1 MTILCY
7 TLLQDPANTGDK
19 VILVCS
25 LIPGGVAERD
35 NRLQVGDRLLSVNDV
50 SVVDHSLQFAVQ
62 QLTSIQVRLLATL
75 YTFCAVNLIRFQVCL
90 SVELQI
96 VAKIR
101 VHFKIRSVSTT
112 DTSLTLNRRSPTCSL
127 LSRSATPPGI
137 REHTPP
143 GIREH

>member
-90 SVELQI
+90 NVII
-96 VAKIR
+96 VFTMSSQLALLSKIR
-101 VHFKIRSVSTT
+101 NIPVQCTRQPMHFNRSV
-112 DTSLTLNRRSPTCSL
+112 
-127 LSRSATPPGI
+127 
-137 REHTPP
+137 
-143 GIREH
+143 

>member
-75 YTFCAVNLIRFQVCL
+75 YTFCAVNLIRFQAVIIITF
-90 SVELQI
+90 VKPMPEN
-96 VAKIR
+96 VASDR
-101 VHFKIRSVSTT
+101 QPTHRC
-112 DTSLTLNRRSPTCSL
+112 NRRSPTS
-127 LSRSATPPGI
+127 
-137 REHTPP
+137 
-143 GIREH
+143 